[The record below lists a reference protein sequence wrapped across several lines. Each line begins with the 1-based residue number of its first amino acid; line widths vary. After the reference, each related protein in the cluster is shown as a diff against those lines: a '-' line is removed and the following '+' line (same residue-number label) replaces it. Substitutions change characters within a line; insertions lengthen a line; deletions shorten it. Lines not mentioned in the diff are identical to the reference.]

1 MSVLSVA
8 GAAQPNPPAPAWPV
22 EDIDL
27 AVVLRRL
34 LAAGRCPPALRGPA
48 VAWLAK
54 HAL

>member
-8 GAAQPNPPAPAWPV
+8 GAAQPNPPAPAWPA

-34 LAAGRCPPALRGPA
+34 LASRCPAALRGPA